1 MKCKSCKKD
10 LDGEQWKYCPHCG
23 EEQAKKPIYSLGM
36 QDVTDRMLSGI
47 QRILMRKL
55 FTTLAQAIRQS
66 ESANSDGSFRVKI
79 TSSKRPAAQATKQ
92 ATVQAPDMTTANKRP
107 VPKETIE
114 PKADITKLPGKLK
127 INIPLPGI
135 GCMDDIDI
143 LKFENSCEI
152 RAYTGDKLYF
162 KIIQT
167 PQNLNLYEKNLNN
180 ETLILEFG
188 N

>member
-10 LDGEQWKYCPHCG
+10 IGAEQWKYCPHCG
-23 EEQAKKPIYSLGM
+23 EELAKKSVYSYGM
-36 QDVTDRMLSGI
+36 QDVADKMLSGI

-55 FTTLAQAIRQS
+55 FTTLAQTIRQS
-66 ESANSDGSFRVKI
+66 EGANSGSFRVKI
-79 TSSKRPAAQATKQ
+79 TSSKRPMAHATKQ
-92 ATVQAPDMTTANKRP
+92 ATAQAPDMTTASKRP
-107 VPKETIE
+107 TPKETIE

-135 GCMDDIDI
+135 ECMDDIDI

-152 RAYTGDKLYF
+152 RAYTEDKLYF

>member
-10 LDGEQWKYCPHCG
+10 IGAEQWKYCPHCG
-23 EEQAKKPIYSLGM
+23 EELAKKSVYSYGM
-36 QDVTDRMLSGI
+36 QDVADKMLSGI

-55 FTTLAQAIRQS
+55 FTTLAQTIRQS
-66 ESANSDGSFRVKI
+66 EGANSGSFRVKI
-79 TSSKRPAAQATKQ
+79 TSSKRPMAHATKQ
-92 ATVQAPDMTTANKRP
+92 TTSQAPDMTTASKRP
-107 VPKETIE
+107 TPKETIE

-135 GCMDDIDI
+135 ECMDDIDI

-152 RAYTGDKLYF
+152 RAYTEDKLYF

-167 PQNLNLYEKNLNN
+167 PQNLNLFEKNLNN